1 MITFNYQTAFVLKN
15 ESQTS
20 SWVQK
25 IIDSEG
31 YQTGDISYVFCD
43 DNYLNTMN
51 VEFLSH
57 DTYTDIISFDYSSGK
72 HLQGEIY
79 ISIQRV
85 AENAKE
91 FHTSFENE
99 LHRVIVHGILH
110 FMGYKDKT
118 TEEKKA
124 MRIKENN
131 SLKKLTH

>member
-20 SWVQK
+20 DWIQK

-31 YQTGDISYVFCD
+31 FQTGDINYVFCD

-51 VEFLSH
+51 VEFLNH
-57 DTYTDIISFDYSSGK
+57 NTYTDIISFDYSQGK
-72 HLQGEIY
+72 ELHGEIY

-85 AENAKE
+85 VENAKE
-91 FHTSFENE
+91 FHTTFENE

-131 SLKKLTH
+131 SLKKLTR